1 MAKRTPTPHAAA
13 AAAIRTELAV
23 AFPHTAFK
31 VKSRSFSMGNAVD
44 IAWTDGPTAAQ
55 VEKISGTYQE
65 GDFDGM
71 QDLYTYRR
79 DRPADLPGAKYVHTH
94 RDRSDATY
102 RAAVAYLNSRYA
114 GYALVVVENP
124 HGYLE
129 VTNDTHDGNG
139 WQSHEIHRLIHKT
152 SLVCHACTHAVEM
165 GDAFCGDCGAALT
178 ECYPCFGRGFRWEMD
193 ANQYSGE
200 PCPTC
205 NGTGYSPLPQRQAA

>member
-1 MAKRTPTPHAAA
+1 MAQRTLTPHAAA
-13 AAAIRTELAV
+13 AAAIRTELAA

-44 IAWTDGPTAAQ
+44 IAWTDGPTMAQ
-55 VEKISGTYQE
+55 VEKISGKYQE

-102 RAAVAYLNSRYA
+102 RA
-114 GYALVVVENP
+114 GFALVIRENP
-124 HGYLE
+124 YGYLD
-129 VTNDTHDGNG
+129 VTNDQHDGNG

-152 SLVCHACTHAVEM
+152 ALVCHACTYPVEI
-165 GDAFCGDCGAALT
+165 GDAYCGECGAPLT
-178 ECYPCFGRGFRWEMD
+178 ACYPCFGRGFRWEMD

-205 NGTGYSPLPQRQAA
+205 NGTGFSPLPQRRAA